1 MRTLH
6 EQAITLVKDGQMIA
20 DNLNPNSNDKK
31 LSTWR
36 IQHSIAILA
45 RRYAELYGDIGK
57 KTT

>member
-20 DNLNPNSNDKK
+20 DNLNPNSNNKK

-45 RRYAELYGDIGK
+45 RRYAELYVDIGNEK
-57 KTT
+57 